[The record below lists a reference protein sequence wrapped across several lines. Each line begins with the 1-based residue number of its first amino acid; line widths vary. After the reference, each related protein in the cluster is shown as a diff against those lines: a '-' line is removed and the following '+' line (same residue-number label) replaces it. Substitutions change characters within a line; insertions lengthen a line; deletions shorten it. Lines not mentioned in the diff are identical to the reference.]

1 MKLFFTF
8 ILTILPAM
16 AMASAVTCLP
26 KQLAGSGTSAIA
38 RSNAKGDFIAYYC
51 PREAMP
57 TMFVCLKSTCSL
69 VASKRAFA
77 QILTNPSVVG
87 VNAAIKPYTRD
98 PLRDP
103 ELKQVWLPHID
114 EIAALGKQ

>member
-1 MKLFFTF
+1 MKIFLALM
-8 ILTILPAM
+8 LTIIQPL

-26 KQLAGSGTSAIA
+26 KQLAGTGTSALA
-38 RSNAKGDFIAYYC
+38 RSNPKGDFIAYYC
-51 PREAMP
+51 PGEQLP

-69 VASKRAFA
+69 VGSKRAFA
-77 QILTNPSVVG
+77 QILSNPSVVG
-87 VNAAIKPYTRD
+87 VNEAIKPYTRD

-114 EIAALGKQ
+114 EIAALAK